1 MVTFCFKT
9 GETEAGIMLTPL
21 LIVLLRSRER
31 ELLTVKLF
39 ITIVILRGTVASI
52 DSLKDSV
59 RQTR

>member
-9 GETEAGIMLTPL
+9 GDTEAGAMLVPL
-21 LIVLLRSRER
+21 LIVLLRVRER

-39 ITIVILRGTVASI
+39 MTIVILRATLASI